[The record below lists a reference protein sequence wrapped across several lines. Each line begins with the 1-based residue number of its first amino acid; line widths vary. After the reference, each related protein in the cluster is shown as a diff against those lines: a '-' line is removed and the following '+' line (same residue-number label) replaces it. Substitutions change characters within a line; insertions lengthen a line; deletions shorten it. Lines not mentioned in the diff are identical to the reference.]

1 MIVSEDVVII
11 VGVVITMENMII
23 KMDIITTK
31 KMNVVE
37 DIVSVNIY
45 IT

>member
-11 VGVVITMENMII
+11 VGVDITMKNMII
-23 KMDIITTK
+23 KMVIITTK